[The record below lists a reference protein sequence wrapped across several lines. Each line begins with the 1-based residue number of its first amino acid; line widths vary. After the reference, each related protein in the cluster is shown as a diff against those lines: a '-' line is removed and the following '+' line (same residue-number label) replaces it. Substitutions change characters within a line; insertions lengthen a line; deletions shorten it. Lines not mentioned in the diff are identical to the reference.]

1 MNKKLMALLHKLKM
15 TPEASDTS
23 KTIYRNASIK
33 QEELWKL
40 NGAAVVSKTPEV
52 DDIAAGAQRGRTLNQ
67 SRLEP
72 SCF

>member
-40 NGAAVVSKTPEV
+40 NGAAVVSRPQKSMT
-52 DDIAAGAQRGRTLNQ
+52 
-67 SRLEP
+67 
-72 SCF
+72 